1 MMGWIFAIALATA
14 AFLLVIFVLRLPR
27 AGWTLFA
34 AALVFGLAGYALQGW
49 PDLPSAPRA
58 ATQNADR
65 SGEMLVIARREFFD
79 SQVLPSRYVI
89 TADAFARRGQYEDA
103 ANFLRNAVSEN
114 PRDGEAWL
122 ALGNAL
128 VEHAGGQLTP
138 AASHAFN
145 RAAEVLPGN
154 PAPGYFLGLAML
166 RSGEPDQTLA
176 LWNEL
181 LENAPADA
189 PWREGLTL
197 RIEQL
202 KLLLSQM
209 PGASIAAPPS
219 Q

>member
-1 MMGWIFAIALATA
+1 MTGWVIVIALAVA
-14 AFLLVIFVLRLPR
+14 AFVLAAFVLRLPR
-27 AGWTLFA
+27 TGWTLFA

-58 ATQNADR
+58 ATAQAGQD
-65 SGEMLVIARREFFD
+65 GEMLVAARREFFD

-128 VEHAGGQLTP
+128 VEHTGGQLTP
-138 AASHAFN
+138 AASYAFT

-166 RSGEPDQTLA
+166 RSGQPDQTLA

-181 LENAPADA
+181 LEKAPADA
-189 PWREGLTL
+189 PWREGLML
-197 RIEQL
+197 RIERL
-202 KLLLSQM
+202 EMLLSQM
-209 PGASIAAPPS
+209 PPAPTG
-219 Q
+219 QTAR